1 MAERKRAKTSGTP
14 ASIREALKKA
24 TTEMLVLF
32 VLRQKKMYTYEMMQE
47 ISHMSDGKIAFN
59 TLYQA
64 IYRLQSFQ
72 YIKEDGNGRLRRQPH
87 PHLLH
92 HHPQRGRSTWI
103 SSWRSTTP
111 SPVQWI
117 TFCPRPTSC
126 AASNSLF
133 CPVPPVRPIKKM
145 AVATS
150 NCNSLFLSSD
160 AFRSVVDFPVFYD
173 IIILQFGSP
182 SF

>member
-59 TLYQA
+59 SSIRPSTA
-64 IYRLQSFQ
+64 CKASSIS
-72 YIKEDGNGRLRRQPH
+72 RRTA
-87 PHLLH
+87 
-92 HHPQRGRSTWI
+92 RSSPTTTASASTSPSPPVAKSIWT

-111 SPVQWI
+111 SPVPWI
-117 TFCPRPTSC
+117 TSCPRPTSC

-133 CPVPPVRPIKKM
+133 CPRAPCQIHQKM